1 MLESAACKRR
11 RTDRRG
17 QSAFR
22 RALVAGGFRLA
33 GAIAL
38 MSVALGCGSTS
49 LDGPRARHD
58 RGDFTG
64 AFEAGMR
71 SVSNGQ
77 SQDRIWLLMEAGK
90 YAQDAGAFGASD
102 AVLEQVWEMAES
114 QRTAPYL
121 RVSEAMND
129 INAFVVDERR
139 RWYTPSPPEL
149 VLSQTAQA
157 INAMMMGDLL
167 TAQVQ
172 SRRLM
177 QMQQRLFEFKRQGE
191 EARRTFD
198 AEILRFNQQRAR
210 EEARAAASAARGEAF
225 TLGQIEGLREFQS
238 EQRYLTQQVRSSS
251 TGLVGGRAIDE
262 RIPYGHY
269 VGAIAAAY
277 GGEANLA
284 NTHLLELS
292 RTTDAP
298 APTLRQRRVYVLFEN
313 GRGPRRGP
321 LTEVMDFDL
330 TPLPVMRVQQQGR
343 AGGLIVR
350 TGASQ
355 VRASRIGSVEAAI
368 CQDFADR
375 LWSIWG
381 RPILSSVV
389 KIAAGAWL
397 VYDAQ
402 KEEEKSTWD
411 SIQTL
416 IGYGLIIAGAA
427 AQPDLRN
434 WQSLPAEHWVCE
446 IPMPSDGQIRLE
458 LMLGGRAGH
467 VAHVLL
473 PPDQSG
479 LIFVRTTTDRG
490 MIVHATPL
498 SDARLPD
505 GFALGAVE

>member
-1 MLESAACKRR
+1 MVGSVSCGLAQTE
-11 RTDRRG
+11 RRG
-17 QSAFR
+17 GSGR
-22 RALVAGGFRLA
+22 R
-33 GAIAL
+33 GAP
-38 MSVALGCGSTS
+38 VALGLRFCVFLMAVSIGCGCGSTS
-49 LDGPRARHD
+49 LDGPRMRHD

-90 YAQDAGAFGASD
+90 FAQDAGAFGASD
-102 AVLEQVWEMAES
+102 GALEQVWEIAES
-114 QRTAPYL
+114 QRTEPYL
-121 RVSEAMND
+121 RVSHAMND

-139 RWYTPSPPEL
+139 RRYTPSPPEL

-157 INAMMMGDLL
+157 INAIMMGDLL

-177 QMQQRLFEFKRQGE
+177 QMQQRLFEFKREGE
-191 EARRTFD
+191 VARQTFD

-225 TLGQIEGLREFQS
+225 TLGQIEGLREYQS
-238 EQRYLTQQVRSSS
+238 EQRYLDQQVRSSAI
-251 TGLVGGRAIDE
+251 GFVAGRAIDE

-284 NTHLLELS
+284 NAHLLELS

-298 APTLRQRRVYVLFEN
+298 GPTLGQRRVYVLFEN

-330 TPLPVMRVQQQGR
+330 TPLPVMRVQQHGR

-350 TGASQ
+350 SSAGQS
-355 VRASRIGSVEAAI
+355 RAVRIGSVEAAI
-368 CQDFADR
+368 CQDFSDR

-389 KIAAGAWL
+389 KIAAGAWM

-402 KEEEKSTWD
+402 QEEEKDTWD
-411 SIQTL
+411 SIQEL
-416 IGYGLIIAGAA
+416 IGVGLMIAGAA

-446 IPMPSDGQIRLE
+446 IPMPSDGQIRVE
-458 LMLGGRAGH
+458 LVLGGRAGH
-467 VAHVLL
+467 VAHVSL

-479 LIFVRTTTDRG
+479 FVFVRTTSERG

-498 SDARLPD
+498 SDDRLPD
-505 GFALGAVE
+505 GFALGAAE